1 VPTTST
7 TTPRASA
14 SNAGPPTAGTPS
26 EGAPSS
32 ARVARTEEIL
42 DAATRLFSERGF
54 TETGIDEIGAAIGVT
69 GPAVYRYFARKE
81 DLLVAVVDR
90 AVEHA
95 TGLAEAARAA
105 AASTDDTLRRLVDGA
120 VAVCIADRAL
130 TAIYWHEARYLPAPQ
145 RRRVER
151 VQRDMIEDFADIL
164 RDTRPELTPSEA
176 RMAVYAAAAL
186 MRSVS
191 TRATSLDETTLQ
203 AMLST
208 MAYAALLAAPA
219 AAGPERL
226 SPKNA

>member
-1 VPTTST
+1 M
-7 TTPRASA
+7 
-14 SNAGPPTAGTPS
+14 
-26 EGAPSS
+26 
-32 ARVARTEEIL
+32 
-42 DAATRLFSERGF
+42 
-54 TETGIDEIGAAIGVT
+54 
-69 GPAVYRYFARKE
+69 YRYFARKE

-95 TGLAEAARAA
+95 TGLAEAARAG

-164 RDTRPELTPSEA
+164 RDARPELTPSEA

-191 TRATSLDETTLQ
+191 TRATSLDEATLQ
-203 AMLST
+203 TMLST

-219 AAGPERL
+219 AAG
-226 SPKNA
+226 